1 MGDNKHIGQE
11 KGRASNI
18 METKERGLD
27 WPAVGGIAT
36 RAIWQRSVEAPKH
49 GG

>member
-1 MGDNKHIGQE
+1 MTGE
-11 KGRASNI
+11 GRTSNI

-27 WPAVGGIAT
+27 WPAVGDIAT
-36 RAIWQRSVEAPKH
+36 GVIWRRSVEAPKP